1 MLKCWTKKRNNG
13 TTYKTCTRN
22 AKAIVPR
29 KTKMPAKKQ
38 KLVIKGSASHYRLL
52 SKRGVKSRNA
62 KRRLM
67 GY

>member
-29 KTKMPAKKQ
+29 KTKMPAKKKS
-38 KLVIKGSASHYRLL
+38 KLVIKKRSASFIRRRRGATWLKRL
-52 SKRGVKSRNA
+52 K
-62 KRRLM
+62 
-67 GY
+67 